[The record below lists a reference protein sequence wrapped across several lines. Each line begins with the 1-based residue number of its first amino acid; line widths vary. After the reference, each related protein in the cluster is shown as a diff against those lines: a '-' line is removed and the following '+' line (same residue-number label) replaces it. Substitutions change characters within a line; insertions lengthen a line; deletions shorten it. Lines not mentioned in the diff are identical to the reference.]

1 MSPEGNGTQLDPDDQ
16 AVLDR
21 FRRFRDSGDDAIRL
35 ALIEEHRW
43 IPQRCARRF
52 ANKGEPLD
60 DLEQVG
66 AIGLVKAAGRFDPE
80 MGIPFPAYAIPTVM
94 GELRRHF
101 RDATWALRV
110 PRRAKDL
117 HVRMGPAV
125 EALRHEMGRAPTPS
139 ELAEYLSVPEEH
151 VLEATEAGAAYSTS
165 SLDQP
170 TVGGALT
177 AGERVGIDDAL
188 LGLKEDRAELAAL
201 LESLPERERTI
212 IYLRFFEERSQA
224 EIAEQIGTSQVH
236 VSRLLKA
243 SLAKLRAV
251 GE

>member
-1 MSPEGNGTQLDPDDQ
+1 MNHESAGSPLEPDDQ
-16 AVLDR
+16 AVVDR
-21 FRRFRDSGDDAIRL
+21 FRRLRASGDERL
-35 ALIEEHRW
+35 RAELIEEHRW
-43 IPQRCARRF
+43 IAQRCARRF
-52 ANKGEPLD
+52 ANKGEPID

-101 RDATWALRV
+101 RDSTWALRV

-125 EALRHEMGRAPTPS
+125 EYLRHELGRAPTPA
-139 ELAEYLSVPEEH
+139 ELGEYLSVPVEH

-170 TVGGALT
+170 TVGGATT
-177 AGERVGIDDAL
+177 AGERVGVEDL
-188 LGLKEDRAELAAL
+188 LLNLREDRAELASL
-201 LESLPERERTI
+201 LETLPERERTI
-212 IYLRFFEERSQA
+212 LYLRFFEERSQS

-236 VSRLLKA
+236 VSRLLKS
-243 SLAKLRAV
+243 SLDKLRAHA
-251 GE
+251 G